1 MTPSP
6 QPPASSRESAS
17 PQPPA
22 PSPRSI
28 GEWLSKNAIFVALAI
43 ECLVLGIA
51 TDAFFTSDNL
61 SNVLRQNAFT
71 AILAAGMTFVI
82 LAAGID
88 LSVGSI
94 VGLSGMICADVLV
107 RGHGLSAGVGA
118 GLLVGV
124 GVGVVNGL
132 VITRVKIPPFIVT
145 LAMMQV
151 VRGAAFKYTDARTIS
166 GLPVAFAALSGSVS
180 TFAVTAG
187 VFVLAWLV
195 LTRTPFGRHVYAT
208 GGNADAAWLSGIRV
222 KRLLFA
228 VYVICGAA
236 AGLAGV
242 LVASRL
248 SAGYPR
254 AGEFY
259 ELDAIAAVVV
269 GGTSLFGGR
278 GSIWG
283 TLAGAFF
290 IGILNN
296 GLNLF
301 RVSTYDQMII
311 KGVVLLAAASLD
323 LWKRGRESFL
333 QM

>member
-1 MTPSP
+1 V
-6 QPPASSRESAS
+6 RV
-17 PQPPA
+17 
-22 PSPRSI
+22 
-28 GEWLSKNAIFVALAI
+28 WLFRHAIFVALAI
-43 ECLVLGIA
+43 ECLILGIS
-51 TDAFFTSDNL
+51 TDAFFTADNL

-82 LAAGID
+82 LTAGID

-94 VGLSGMICADVLV
+94 VGLSGMICAGMLV
-107 RGHGLSAGVGA
+107 GGHGVAAGVAA

-124 GVGVVNGL
+124 AVGVVNGL

-166 GLPVAFAALSGSVS
+166 GLPVGFAALGGSAS
-180 TFAVTAG
+180 TFAVTAV
-187 VFVLAWLV
+187 VFVSAWIV

-208 GGNADAAWLSGIRV
+208 GGNADAAWLSGVRV
-222 KRLLFA
+222 TRLLFS

-301 RVSTYDQMII
+301 RVSTYDQMIA
-311 KGVVLLAAASLD
+311 KGIVLLAAASLD
-323 LWKRGRESFL
+323 LWKRSRES
-333 QM
+333 